1 LRSGFT
7 TGGAHPAK
15 TGALICEAADNREF
29 RTPSRRDR
37 RRIGMGAPAV
47 GGCSA
52 GRRSMAKVFFP
63 DPQGLIKR
71 GYESVAHVPVIFDS
85 VGRYCREHNRY
96 LRERAR
102 LEWHPGGGAD
112 VPRGRTLGNI
122 AERLLNLMLWCEARG
137 VQWRTA
143 TYDDVL
149 CYQNEQIAGKWSRD
163 GRRLSPST
171 VNQRADEA
179 TSFLRWAAE
188 RGLRGPFEVKT
199 IQRSAGTKL
208 KYGPKT
214 VRIGRAKEDV
224 ISLDTGSFVLPTPE
238 EIREWL
244 AAVGRKRGRAKMLAC
259 KFIMHTGARRMEV
272 DAVTVEQW
280 PEAKNI
286 AYRRSSGLAFVPM
299 RLVATKGGRPR
310 TIKIP
315 LEFADEVRN
324 WIDSKRRTH
333 AYRYVKLH
341 NKETKRLF
349 LSDHPAGHGRPISAQ
364 TIYRCFSEVSPH
376 PRGWSPHKGRHT
388 FACFWILHALR
399 LDALG
404 RGGLSAMPADWVM
417 NRGEFW
423 LKSLQR
429 QFGHMSSDTTEKYLH
444 WLVHAC
450 GIAEMAAGWHQFLDA

>member
-1 LRSGFT
+1 
-7 TGGAHPAK
+7 
-15 TGALICEAADNREF
+15 
-29 RTPSRRDR
+29 
-37 RRIGMGAPAV
+37 
-47 GGCSA
+47 
-52 GRRSMAKVFFP
+52 MAKVFFP
-63 DPQGLIKR
+63 DSQRLTER
-71 GYESVAHVPVIFDS
+71 GYKSVAHVPVIFDS
-85 VGRYCREHNRY
+85 TGRYCREHNRY

-112 VPRGRTLGNI
+112 IPRGRTLSNI
-122 AERLLNLMLWCEARG
+122 AERLLNFILWCEARRME
-137 VQWRTA
+137 WRTA
-143 TYDDVL
+143 KYDDVL
-149 CYQNEQIAGKWSRD
+149 CYQNEQLAGRWSRT
-163 GRRLSPST
+163 GTKLSPST
-171 VNQRADEA
+171 ANQRADEA
-179 TSFLRWAAE
+179 TNFVRWAAE
-188 RGLRGPFEVKT
+188 RGLRGPFDVKT
-199 IQRSAGTKL
+199 FMRSARTKL
-208 KYGPKT
+208 KYGPKA
-214 VRIGRAKEDV
+214 VRIGRAKEDA

-272 DAVTVEQW
+272 EAVTVEQW

-286 AYRRSSGLAFVPM
+286 SYRRSRGLAFVPM

-333 AYRYVKLH
+333 AYRYIKH
-341 NKETKRLF
+341 YKKETKRLF
-349 LSDHPAGHGRPISAQ
+349 LSDHPAAHGRPISAQ
-364 TIYRCFSEVSPH
+364 TIYRCFSEVGPH

-388 FACFWILHALR
+388 FACLWILHALR
-399 LDALG
+399 LDAMD

-450 GIAEMAAGWHQFLDA
+450 GIADMAAGWHQFLDA